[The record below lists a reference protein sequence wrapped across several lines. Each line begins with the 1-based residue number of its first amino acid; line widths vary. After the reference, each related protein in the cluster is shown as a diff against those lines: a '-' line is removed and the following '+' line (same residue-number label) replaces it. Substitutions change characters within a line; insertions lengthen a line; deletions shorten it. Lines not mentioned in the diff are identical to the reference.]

1 MHAGGFSCRPAH
13 PIHSV
18 KMMAQ
23 FFYAGIGSRQTP
35 LPVLALMSAAAVR
48 LAATGWTLRSGG
60 ADGADLAFEQGAG
73 NGPKEIYLPWQGFN
87 GNSSLLYDIDDAA
100 FELAAQYHPNWS
112 RLKSSVRRL
121 IARNSYQVLGRD
133 LATPVRFVLCWTPD
147 GIISAQGRT
156 EASGGTGQAIA
167 IAADRGIPVFNLAR
181 PEHEARIRAF
191 LNA

>member
-1 MHAGGFSCRPAH
+1 MHAGWFFLPAIA
-13 PIHSV
+13 PNPFGQI
-18 KMMAQ
+18 MAQ

-35 LPVLALMSAAAVR
+35 LPVLALMSAVAAR
-48 LAATGWTLRSGG
+48 LAAAGWTLRSGG

-87 GNSSLLYDIDDAA
+87 GNASLLSEIDDAA
-100 FELAAQYHPNWS
+100 FELAAQYHPNWN
-112 RLKSSVRRL
+112 RLKPSVRRL
-121 IARNSYQVLGRD
+121 IARNGYQVLGRD
-133 LATPVRFVLCWTPD
+133 LTTPVRFVLCWTPD

-156 EASGGTGQAIA
+156 AASGGTGQAIA

-191 LNA
+191 VNL